1 MERVTQKT
9 MTLSM
14 LRMTHT
20 ETIYQNFQ
28 HSFDYCVIT
37 HSGSNIGYLSSCSS
51 AFSCLMTR
59 KSLRKFFSILTDIAV
74 AVGGECWSITLT
86 ASVRLI

>member
-51 AFSCLMTR
+51 AFMIITAQREENIEKIFLNA
-59 KSLRKFFSILTDIAV
+59 DVAV
-74 AVGGECWSITLT
+74 AVG
-86 ASVRLI
+86 VFHRLQMIDLF